1 MHLSNLLRDK
11 PEQES
16 NILRLL
22 VNKLV
27 RRPSRSLGPLLPTRA
42 DSVPFLSQG
51 DTNRSIASKTSHHL
65 LQVLQTHPG
74 MTPMLVRETSALV
87 LRPRSAVQAAAP
99 SAASTSHVRFGGLD
113 DDEGGKKKK
122 APAAMTVKDAA
133 RDNARY
139 YGVTTLNQVMLKKDQ
154 GEVAAKMVDVY
165 FEVFSDV
172 LGRLPDKEE
181 GEDEAEGS
189 DVDKK
194 SKKDDKPQGKKRARG
209 GFEKGGKKGKG
220 QQELPQDAVN
230 DVDSKLVAAVLT
242 GINRAF
248 PFAKLEDDACVT
260 SLFLACSTCAPSAVK
275 VSS

>member
-1 MHLSNLLRDK
+1 
-11 PEQES
+11 
-16 NILRLL
+16 
-22 VNKLV
+22 
-27 RRPSRSLGPLLPTRA
+27 
-42 DSVPFLSQG
+42 
-51 DTNRSIASKTSHHL
+51 
-65 LQVLQTHPG
+65 
-74 MTPMLVRETSALV
+74 
-87 LRPRSAVQAAAP
+87 
-99 SAASTSHVRFGGLD
+99 
-113 DDEGGKKKK
+113 
-122 APAAMTVKDAA
+122 
-133 RDNARY
+133 
-139 YGVTTLNQVMLKKDQ
+139 
-154 GEVAAKMVDVY
+154 
-165 FEVFSDV
+165 VFSDV